1 MTSIGRA
8 EMKSENRIRQR
19 WGSRHKV
26 KTQRLALFFTII
38 GMHPANVDDV
48 ESVRGMNDVT

>member
-8 EMKSENRIRQR
+8 EMKSKNRIRQR